1 MQNDKLNSN
10 APEAVD
16 LSKASSLVSGN
27 LINKNSKN
35 NNAFDR
41 LPPVSDMQNYI
52 AAVNSVPILTK
63 EEEDVLCDEFYN
75 KQNIQAGNLL
85 LLSHLRLVVKM
96 AFGFKKYCDNMQDLI
111 AEGNLG
117 LLKALKKFSIEKEV
131 RFATYAILWIRAS
144 MQDFVF
150 KNKSIVRSI
159 TTNQDKSIVFN
170 AGKMHSNQQDD
181 DAYINY
187 FGVSKGKAQQVLQ
200 HSYKN
205 DISIDEDTGTDFL
218 NIDQSFTENHS
229 PLTLYSQKQAV
240 IKAKQ
245 SLSYALSRLDERSRT
260 VIYARYISSKK
271 QTLLDVSRELGVSV
285 ERVRQ
290 IEVKALQRLKEILA

>member
-1 MQNDKLNSN
+1 MQNDKLNIDKALHLGNST
-10 APEAVD
+10 APSLQSAN
-16 LSKASSLVSGN
+16 LSTKSSKAS
-27 LINKNSKN
+27 
-35 NNAFDR
+35 NAFDR

-75 KQNIQAGNLL
+75 KQNVKAGNLL

-170 AGKMHSNQQDD
+170 AGKINDSQQDD
-181 DAYINY
+181 DAYMNY

-200 HSYKN
+200 NSYKS
-205 DISIDEDTGTDFL
+205 DVSIDGETGADFL
-218 NIDQSFTENHS
+218 NIDQSFAESHNPITQYN
-229 PLTLYSQKQAV
+229 QKQAL
-240 IKAKQ
+240 INAKQ
-245 SLSYALSRLDERSRT
+245 SLSYAMSKLDERSRM
-260 VIYARYISSKK
+260 VIHARYISQDK
-271 QTLLDVSRELGVSV
+271 QTLLDISRGLGVSV

-290 IEVKALQRLKEILA
+290 IEVKALQKLKEILA